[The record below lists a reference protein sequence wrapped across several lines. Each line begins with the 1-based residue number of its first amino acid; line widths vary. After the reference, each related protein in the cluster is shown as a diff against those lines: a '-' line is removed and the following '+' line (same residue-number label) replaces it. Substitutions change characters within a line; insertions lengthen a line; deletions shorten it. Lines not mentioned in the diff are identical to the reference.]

1 MCKRSQRND
10 LRDAVSSGW
19 RHKLSIQIKSE
30 SVELCKPSLNR
41 ELRKSRLLQEEDSL
55 SEHHSETERGLIH
68 TCLC

>member
-1 MCKRSQRND
+1 M
-10 LRDAVSSGW
+10 
-19 RHKLSIQIKSE
+19 SIQIKSE

-41 ELRKSRLLQEEDSL
+41 ELRESRLLQEEDSL